1 MTRDETIRDLLLD
14 VLWQHSDP
22 RGPFY
27 NDCDEGL
34 CLWCET
40 ALKVLRGLDVELPK
54 SVQKM
59 IEDNLVDES

>member
-14 VLWQHSDP
+14 VLWQHADP
-22 RGPFY
+22 TSPFY
-27 NDCDEGL
+27 NDCDEDL

-40 ALKVLRGLDVELPK
+40 ALRVLRGMAVKLPE

-59 IEDNLVDES
+59 IEDNLEDES